1 MTTLT
6 FLQIND
12 VHAYLELHNEVFIE
26 SGKETYRNA
35 GGYARIATLINEV
48 KQDKNHDVLL
58 FDNGDTFH
66 GTYPVVKSKGEVLVP
81 ILNELPFSAMTGHWD
96 FAYGPK
102 QLEHLVDQ
110 LNYPFIANN
119 CFKNDTNELLFPAHL
134 MIEKSG
140 INIGVIGIASPTIDK
155 LMPKH
160 FSEGVYFTNGDENL
174 SEQINELK
182 NQGAD
187 IIVILSHLGFPQETK
202 LAEEIDGIDIILSGH
217 THNRLTEPAII
228 NDTLIIQSGSH
239 GSHLGKLTVHFSG
252 GKITDYQHDLIE
264 VAETIIPDSKVNTL
278 IQNSLQAY
286 KPELN
291 KVIGETLKPLNRN
304 AQLETTMDKLLLS
317 AIAEAADTTIAFS
330 NGWRYGAPISPGPVT
345 LNDLY
350 NIIPPNPPIS
360 KVKLTGKDILNML
373 EENIE
378 NTFAKDPYDQK
389 GGYLKRMYGI
399 DLYIK
404 LENKKGL
411 RIQHLYINNEPIIKD
426 KLYDVAFVTVQG
438 VPAKYGTKRVN
449 LDINAIDALVNW
461 IEKRGTFTIDDPN
474 HVKLI

>member
-239 GSHLGKLTVHFSG
+239 GSHLGKLTVQFSG